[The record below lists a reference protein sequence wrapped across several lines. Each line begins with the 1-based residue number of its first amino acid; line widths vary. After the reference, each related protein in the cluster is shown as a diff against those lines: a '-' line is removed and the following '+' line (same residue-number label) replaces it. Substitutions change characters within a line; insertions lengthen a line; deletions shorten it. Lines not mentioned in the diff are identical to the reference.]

1 MAVNEREAKDVE
13 VKLKAIGTIVEVLK
27 SDLDMENKA
36 KLLEWALENISA
48 IVQGRVT

>member
-1 MAVNEREAKDVE
+1 VGEREAEEIE

-36 KLLEWALENISA
+36 KLLAWALENITA